1 MVSTTKYQLYVK
13 TAYKEVTSKRWS
25 DQIRSDTGVPR
36 LRNPQ
41 SWGMWQGSL
50 ECADKSS
57 K

>member
-41 SWGMWQGSL
+41 S
-50 ECADKSS
+50 
-57 K
+57 